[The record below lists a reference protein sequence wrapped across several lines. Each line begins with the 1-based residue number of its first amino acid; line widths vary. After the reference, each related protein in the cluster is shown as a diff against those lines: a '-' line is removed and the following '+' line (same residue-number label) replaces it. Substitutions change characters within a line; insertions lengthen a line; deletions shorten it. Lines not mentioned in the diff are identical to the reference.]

1 MFTGLVSEVGKIINI
16 VSNQEGKIFTIHSRK
31 IITEIS
37 LGDSVSV
44 NGVCLTVTLIESSSF
59 SVQAV
64 HVTLQ
69 KTNLGKMMID
79 SPVNLELALR
89 FSDRLGGHFVQG
101 HVNGIALIRDIKK
114 TGNNYEITIEM
125 PEDLRH
131 YLLQEGSIALDGISL
146 TIAYVTDQGLVVSII
161 PHTYFATTLNTKKIG
176 DSFNVEIDILA
187 KYVELLTEKKAS
199 HKYLGISREWL
210 AQQGY

>member
-16 VSNQEGKIFTIHSRK
+16 VSNQEGKIFTIHSKK

-44 NGVCLTVTLIESSSF
+44 NGVCLTVTSIESSSF

-69 KTNLGKMMID
+69 KTNLGTMMID
-79 SPVNLELALR
+79 SSVNLELALR

-101 HVNGIALIRDIKK
+101 HVNGIALIRNIKK

-131 YLLQEGSIALDGISL
+131 YILQEGSIALDGISL
-146 TIAYVTDQGLVVSII
+146 TIAYVTDQGLIVSII
-161 PHTYFATTLNTKKIG
+161 PHTYFATTLSTKKIG

-199 HKYLGISREWL
+199 HKHLGMSREWL

>member
-16 VSNQEGKIFTIHSRK
+16 VSNQEGKIFTILSAR

-44 NGVCLTVTLIESSSF
+44 NGVCLTVTAIESSSF

-64 HVTLQ
+64 HVTLS
-69 KTNLGKMMID
+69 KTNLGAMMIYNL
-79 SPVNLELALR
+79 VNLELALR
-89 FSDRLGGHFVQG
+89 FSDKLGGHFVQG
-101 HVNGIALIRDIKK
+101 HVNGIALIRDIK
-114 TGNNYEITIEM
+114 TVGNNHEITIEI
-125 PEDLRH
+125 PVDLRH

-146 TIAYVTDQGLVVSII
+146 TIAYVTDQGIIVSII
-161 PHTYFATTLNTKKIG
+161 PHTFFATTLSAKKIG
-176 DSFNVEIDILA
+176 DSLNVEIDIFA

-199 HKYLGISREWL
+199 HKHLSISKEWL